1 MRISEIL
8 KMVLMNILAN
18 KSKGFLTSLGIAVG
32 SATIVLVIAVG
43 QGGRQDVAE
52 QFKNLN
58 AGAIEISVGQSAD
71 KMFEDMMG
79 GGGPGGGMP
88 GGNMPSFDGNMPA
101 APSGGNKPS
110 KQGGGFPSGGSGFGG
125 MGGGRSGGNALSG
138 VNGVKLTVD
147 DAEDIAA
154 YVPDVEAVS
163 IVLTGNSAVAG
174 GELEE
179 ETEYTIAGVMAD
191 YQSISNLELLYGE
204 FFNEYDEE
212 DKEKVCVLGYTAAQ
226 EIFGAAYLA
235 EGDTVTIEG
244 KNYEV
249 VGVLSQMG
257 TVSSGISPD
266 SSIYVPYSTAQKYIF
281 SSSTA
286 PTITAVA
293 SDADK
298 VETVIENINTLLTET
313 YPQTSFTLTDAGS
326 AMKAANNS
334 ANTLQTLLIAAAV
347 IVFIVGGIGI
357 MNVLF
362 VTVKERTKEIGILKA
377 LGSRR
382 SVILLLFLLEA
393 SIIAVFGGAV
403 GAAAGYALIPL
414 VNKLGTTAVAVSYAG
429 ILGAGFAVFTGTV
442 FGFYPAYKA
451 SHLKPVEA
459 LSQD

>member
-8 KMVLMNILAN
+8 KMVLMNIFAN
-18 KSKGFLTSLGIAVG
+18 KSKGLLTSLGIAVG

-71 KMFEDMMG
+71 KMFEDMIG
-79 GGGPGGGMP
+79 GGMPGGGNAPSGMP
-88 GGNMPSFDGNMPA
+88 GGNMPSFDPGA
-101 APSGGNKPS
+101 SRGNKSPMS
-110 KQGGGFPSGGSGFGG
+110 
-125 MGGGRSGGNALSG
+125 GGGRSGGNAPSG
-138 VNGVKLTVD
+138 SNGVKLTVD

-163 IVLTGNSAVAG
+163 IVLTGNSAVSG

-179 ETEYTIAGVMAD
+179 ETEYTVAGVMAD

-204 FFNEYDEE
+204 FFDEYDEQ
-212 DKEKVCVLGYTAAQ
+212 DKEKVCVIGYTAAQ

-235 EGDTVTIEG
+235 QGDVVTIEG
-244 KNYEV
+244 RNYEV
-249 VGVLSQMG
+249 VGVLSEMG

-266 SSIYVPYSTAQKYIF
+266 SAIYVPYSTAQKYIF
-281 SSSTA
+281 SSTTA

-293 SDADK
+293 ADSDK
-298 VETVIENINTLLTET
+298 VETVIENINALLTEN
-313 YPQTSFTLTDAGS
+313 YPQASFTLKDAGS

-334 ANTLQTLLIAAAV
+334 ARTLETLLIAAAV

-382 SVILLLFLLEA
+382 GVILLLFLLEA

-403 GAAAGYALIPL
+403 GAAVGYLLIPL

-429 ILGAGFAVFTGTV
+429 VLGAGFAVFTGTV
-442 FGFYPAYKA
+442 FGLYPAYKA
-451 SHLKPVEA
+451 SLLKPVEA
-459 LSQD
+459 LSQE

>member
-8 KMVLMNILAN
+8 KMVLMNIFAN

-79 GGGPGGGMP
+79 GFSDKAGSSFGGMQ
-88 GGNMPSFDGNMPA
+88 GGNMPA
-101 APSGGNKPS
+101 APSGGNMPS
-110 KQGGGFPSGGSGFGG
+110 AQGGGFPSGGGFGG
-125 MGGGRSGGNALSG
+125 MSGGGRSGSNARSG

-163 IVLTGNSAVAG
+163 IVLTGNSAVSG
-174 GELEE
+174 GELED
-179 ETEYTIAGVMAD
+179 ETEYTVAGVMSD

-204 FFNEYDEE
+204 FYNEYDEE
-212 DKEKVCVLGYTAAQ
+212 DKAKVCVLGYTAAQ

-249 VGVLSQMG
+249 VGVLAQMG

-281 SSSTA
+281 SSNTA

-298 VETVIENINTLLTET
+298 VETVIENINTLLTEN

-393 SIIAVFGGAV
+393 SIIAIFGGAV

-429 ILGAGFAVFTGTV
+429 ILGAGFAVFTGTI
-442 FGFYPAYKA
+442 FGFYPAFKA
-451 SHLKPVEA
+451 SQLKPVEA